1 MTISAF
7 LMGFFMTSLAVT
19 VHYKEK
25 FYNENCLQLSPN
37 SSLPESCETN
47 STSHQLEDNTET
59 IKLVLDIWPAVS
71 VILYMLGRNSL

>member
-25 FYNENCLQLSPN
+25 FYSDNCLKLTEN
-37 SSLPESCETN
+37 SSLADTCTGNITTPELGDSLRN
-47 STSHQLEDNTET
+47 
-59 IKLVLDIWPAVS
+59 IKLLLDIWPAVS
-71 VILYMLGRNSL
+71 VILYMLGKN